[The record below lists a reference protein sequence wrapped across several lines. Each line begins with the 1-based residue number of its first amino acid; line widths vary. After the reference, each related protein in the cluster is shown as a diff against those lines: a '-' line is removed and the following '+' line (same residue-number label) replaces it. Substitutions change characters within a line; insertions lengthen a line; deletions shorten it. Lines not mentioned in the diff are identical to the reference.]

1 MSATDNE
8 KYGLKQKTIKSIQQ
22 ALSKFPSIDQVI
34 LYGSRAK
41 GNYRTGSDIDLTIK
55 TKGTPEKNLLFDV
68 IGELDDLDLIYQFDV
83 SIFDSIS
90 NENLVEHINRVGMVF
105 YDAKQFSQIKENA
118 IKKQDYL
125 KSAKQSE
132 QQLEDNL
139 IKRLNRL
146 GYDSVNISTA
156 DELRG
161 NLKAQLNIHNADALK
176 GAGLTDAEFAKV
188 LNHLD
193 KGNVFARAKT
203 LRDRFQLTRN
213 DGSSCYLRFL
223 NTEHWCQNQYQVTNQ
238 VTIEGAHQNRYDVTL
253 LVNGLPLV
261 QIELK
266 RRGVEI
272 KEAFNQVN
280 RYQRD
285 TFWAEN
291 GLFQYVQLFVISNGV
306 NSKYFANN
314 RNQEF
319 KQTFY
324 WAKEDNELVTQLDDF
339 ADAFLEKCHLSK
351 MICKYIVLHESDKI
365 LMVLRPYQFYA
376 VEAIVE
382 RVKETRKN
390 GYIWHTT
397 GSGKTLTSYKA
408 AQILTALPKVH
419 KVVFVVDRAD
429 LDYQTTREFNFFSDG
444 CVDGTNNT
452 NALVKQMAGEN
463 QLIVTTIQKLNTA
476 ISKDRHESA
485 MESLKDK
492 RVVFIFDECHRS
504 QFGET
509 HKRIVAFFNQ
519 AQMFGFTGTPI
530 FEDNSVSH
538 EGRKRTTKDLFE
550 KCLHKY
556 LITHAIADDNVLK
569 FSIEY
574 WGKLK
579 RKDGSLIDE
588 KVSAINIK
596 EFFESEE
603 RIEGIVDWIIAQH
616 GRKTHNKQFSAMMCV
631 SSVDVLNTYYDLFKQ
646 KKAAGEH
653 DLRVVTIF
661 TYNPNEADA
670 EATGETGDPT
680 MEITDDGSQ
689 KAKQSREKLEACV
702 EDYNAMYQTQQ
713 TVKDSKGFYTY
724 YKDIAKRM
732 KERDKKGFKDKDR
745 ADILLVVNMFLTG
758 FDAKKLNTLYV
769 DKNLQYH
776 GLIQAFSRTNRIL
789 GELKSQGNIV
799 CFRNLKKKTD
809 EAITLFSDINA
820 KETILMEP
828 YEVHVADFNEAVK
841 ALREIA
847 ESPNDVNALI
857 SEDDQVLFVKAFRH
871 VMRIL
876 NKLQSFTEFSWRDL
890 EMTKQEFEDYKSKY
904 LDIYEH
910 SRKEDEGV
918 SIVEEVDF
926 ELELIHKDEINVTYI
941 LQLLANLQK
950 LHEQNQTKEGVDT
963 ESDEAYEKAKKG
975 ILDLLGKETQ
985 LRSKRELIEQ
995 FINDYLPTLDADTNI
1010 EDSFNAYWDTQK
1022 QAAIEAFCTE
1032 QKMKKA
1038 AVMAI
1043 IEEYNF
1049 SGKVPLRDT
1058 VFAALEE
1065 KPKLLER
1072 KTIFEKFVSKMK
1084 DFIHTFDD
1092 NIGGL

>member
-1 MSATDNE
+1 M
-8 KYGLKQKTIKSIQQ
+8 
-22 ALSKFPSIDQVI
+22 
-34 LYGSRAK
+34 
-41 GNYRTGSDIDLTIK
+41 
-55 TKGTPEKNLLFDV
+55 
-68 IGELDDLDLIYQFDV
+68 
-83 SIFDSIS
+83 
-90 NENLVEHINRVGMVF
+90 
-105 YDAKQFSQIKENA
+105 
-118 IKKQDYL
+118 
-125 KSAKQSE
+125 
-132 QQLEDNL
+132 
-139 IKRLNRL
+139 RLR
-146 GYDSVNISTA
+146 
-156 DELRG
+156 
-161 NLKAQLNIHNADALK
+161 
-176 GAGLTDAEFAKV
+176 
-188 LNHLD
+188 
-193 KGNVFARAKT
+193 
-203 LRDRFQLTRN
+203 
-213 DGSSCYLRFL
+213 
-223 NTEHWCQNQYQVTNQ
+223 
-238 VTIEGAHQNRYDVTL
+238 
-253 LVNGLPLV
+253 
-261 QIELK
+261 
-266 RRGVEI
+266 
-272 KEAFNQVN
+272 
-280 RYQRD
+280 
-285 TFWAEN
+285 
-291 GLFQYVQLFVISNGV
+291 
-306 NSKYFANN
+306 
-314 RNQEF
+314 
-319 KQTFY
+319 
-324 WAKEDNELVTQLDDF
+324 
-339 ADAFLEKCHLSK
+339 
-351 MICKYIVLHESDKI
+351 MI
-365 LMVLRPYQFYA
+365 
-376 VEAIVE
+376 
-382 RVKETRKN
+382 
-390 GYIWHTT
+390 
-397 GSGKTLTSYKA
+397 
-408 AQILTALPKVH
+408 
-419 KVVFVVDRAD
+419 
-429 LDYQTTREFNFFSDG
+429 
-444 CVDGTNNT
+444 
-452 NALVKQMAGEN
+452 
-463 QLIVTTIQKLNTA
+463 
-476 ISKDRHESA
+476 
-485 MESLKDK
+485 
-492 RVVFIFDECHRS
+492 
-504 QFGET
+504 
-509 HKRIVAFFNQ
+509 
-519 AQMFGFTGTPI
+519 
-530 FEDNSVSH
+530 
-538 EGRKRTTKDLFE
+538 
-550 KCLHKY
+550 
-556 LITHAIADDNVLK
+556 K

-724 YKDIAKRM
+724 YKDIAKRI

-926 ELELIHKDEINVTYI
+926 ELELIHKDEINVAYI
-941 LQLLANLQK
+941 LQLLANLKK
-950 LHEQNQTKEGVDT
+950 LQQQTQVKEGVET

-995 FINDYLPTLDADTNI
+995 FINDYLPTLDADTSI
-1010 EDSFNAYWDTQK
+1010 EDSFNTYWDTQK
-1022 QAAIEAFCTE
+1022 QAAIEVFCTE
-1032 QKMKKA
+1032 QKMKKT

>member
-1 MSATDNE
+1 MTDKKE
-8 KYGLKQKTIKSIQQ
+8 SKLSVKEMPQSYDVKQTHH
-22 ALSKFPSIDQVI
+22 
-34 LYGSRAK
+34 
-41 GNYRTGSDIDLTIK
+41 TG
-55 TKGTPEKNLLFDV
+55 
-68 IGELDDLDLIYQFDV
+68 
-83 SIFDSIS
+83 
-90 NENLVEHINRVGMVF
+90 
-105 YDAKQFSQIKENA
+105 
-118 IKKQDYL
+118 
-125 KSAKQSE
+125 KQSE

-156 DELRG
+156 DELRA
-161 NLKAQLNIHNADALK
+161 NLKAQLNIHNAEALK
-176 GAGLTDAEFAKV
+176 GTGLSDAEFTKV

-203 LRDRFQLTRN
+203 LRGRFQFTRD
-213 DGSSCYLRFL
+213 DGSSVYIGFL
-223 NTEHWCQNQYQVTNQ
+223 NTQHWCQNQYQVTNQ
-238 VTIEGAHQNRYDVTL
+238 VTIVGNDERKRTNRYDVTL

-324 WAKEDNELVTQLDDF
+324 WAKEDNELVTQLNDF
-339 ADAFLEKCHLSK
+339 ADVFLEKCHLSK

-408 AQILTALPKVH
+408 AQILTALPTVH

-452 NALVKQMAGEN
+452 KALVKQMAGEN

-476 ISKDRHESA
+476 ISKDRHEAA
-485 MESLKDK
+485 MEGLKDQ

-538 EGRKRTTKDLFE
+538 DGRKRTTKDLFQ

-588 KVSAINIK
+588 KVPAINIK
-596 EFFESEE
+596 EFFESEQ
-603 RIEGIVDWIIAQH
+603 RIEGIVDWVIAQH
-616 GRKTHNKQFSAMMCV
+616 DRKTHNKQFSAMMCV
-631 SSVDVLNTYYDLFKQ
+631 SSVDMLNTYYDCFK
-646 KKAAGEH
+646 KKKEAGEH

-661 TYNPNEADA
+661 TYNPNEADV

-680 MEITDDGSQ
+680 MELGDDSSKQ
-689 KAKQSREKLEACV
+689 AKQSREKLEACV

-713 TVKDSKGFYTY
+713 TVKDSKGFYIY

-732 KERDKKGFKDKDR
+732 KERDKKGFNDKDR

-799 CFRNLKKKTD
+799 CFRNLKQKTD

-828 YEVHVADFNEAVK
+828 YENHVLDFNEAVEV
-841 ALREIA
+841 LRGIA
-847 ESPNDVNALI
+847 ETPNDVNALI
-857 SEDDQVLFVKAFRH
+857 SEDEQVAFVKAFRNL
-871 VMRIL
+871 MRIL
-876 NKLQSFTEFSWRDL
+876 NKLQSFTEFSWHDL
-890 EMTKQEFEDYKSKY
+890 ELSNQEFEDYKSKY
-904 LDIYEH
+904 LDIYERT
-910 SRKEDEGV
+910 SAGEEGV
-918 SIVEEVDF
+918 SIIEELDF
-926 ELELIHKDEINVTYI
+926 ELELIHKDEINVAYI
-941 LQLLANLQK
+941 LQLLANLHQLK
-950 LHEQNQTKEGVDT
+950 EQSKKTDD
-963 ESDEAYEKAKKG
+963 ESEEEYEKAKKS

-995 FINDYLPTLDADTNI
+995 FINDYMPNLDENTSI
-1010 EDSFNAYWDTQK
+1010 EEGFNEYWDNQK

-1032 QKMKKA
+1032 QNMDQQ
-1038 AVMAI
+1038 AVMTI
-1043 IEEYNF
+1043 IDEYNF
-1049 SGKVPLRDT
+1049 SGKEPLRDT

-1065 KPKLLER
+1065 KPKLMER
-1072 KTIFEKFVSKMK
+1072 KTIFEKFVGKLK
-1084 DFIHTFDD
+1084 EFIHTFEDD
-1092 NIGGL
+1092 LGS